1 MEKKNNDRLKIENE
15 REGNIFSSWKYFDH
29 YAFLL
34 GIVIMAVA
42 LDL

>member
-1 MEKKNNDRLKIENE
+1 MGKKNNDRLKTENE
-15 REGNIFSSWKYFDH
+15 REGNIFSSWKYDH

-34 GIVIMAVA
+34 DIVIVAVP